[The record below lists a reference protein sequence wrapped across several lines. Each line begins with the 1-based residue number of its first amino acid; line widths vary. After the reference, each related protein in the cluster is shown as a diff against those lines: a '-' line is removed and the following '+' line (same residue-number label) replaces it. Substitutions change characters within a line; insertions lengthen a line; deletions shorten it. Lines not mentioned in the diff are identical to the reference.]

1 MKKNITKA
9 ALASF
14 LTITSAPLFAI
25 PINDNLSLHGAI
37 RARFDYDP
45 DRDIDK
51 LGIDTVRLAL
61 QYNSS
66 SWIGGVRWRY
76 YGKAYPYNYTK
87 KFGDISFPEYA
98 WVGYKFDDNRQLQA
112 GLNQVPFGL
121 QPLFGNTFTETL
133 GYPLG
138 FEDLYEVG
146 VKYAEQRGDWNFQ
159 GGYYARPAWQGKGTS
174 KGGVTY
180 SNVPSNADSYVTDGS
195 NNQERNTFALRVS
208 KGMDIDGW
216 ASEVGVSGLTSTLE
230 NADTNANG
238 RRYIAAGHIYSKKGP
253 WTVQVLAARQVMS
266 PRNPGND
273 DVVTFG
279 GYDST
284 YNIAA
289 RGTLYTGDLSY
300 DISGT
305 YLKYINNLKLYGSYG
320 EFQKSGREYKD
331 TQRFITGISFY
342 VGSSVWIATE
352 WLFGKNDPY
361 VGGSSYTQSLAVGGT
376 NHWENQLYMN
386 IGYYF

>member
-1 MKKNITKA
+1 MQRKILKA
-9 ALASF
+9 AFACTSILLSSPLYAIQ
-14 LTITSAPLFAI
+14 LT
-25 PINDNLSLHGAI
+25 DNLSLHGAV

-45 DRDIDK
+45 DRDIEK
-51 LGIDTVRLAL
+51 FGIDTVRLAL
-61 QYNSS
+61 QYDSS
-66 SWIGGVRWRY
+66 NWIGGIRY
-76 YGKAYPYNYTK
+76 RFYGEAYPYNYTK

-98 WVGYKFDDNRQLQA
+98 WVGYKLDSNRQVQV

-146 VKYAEQRGDWNFQ
+146 VKYIEKRGDWNFQ

-174 KGGVTY
+174 DGGITY
-180 SNVPSNADSYVTDGS
+180 SNVPSKADGYVENGS
-195 NNQERNTFALRVS
+195 NNQERNTVALRVTKS
-208 KGMDIDGW
+208 IDLMGW

-230 NADTNANG
+230 NQDTNDNG
-238 RRYIAAGHIYSKKGP
+238 RRYIAAAHINAKRGP
-253 WTVQVLAARQVMS
+253 WQAQFLAARQVMS
-266 PRNPGND
+266 PRNPNDD

-284 YNIAA
+284 YNIAS
-289 RGTLYTGDLSY
+289 RGTLYTGDLAY
-300 DISGT
+300 DIDGQ
-305 YLKYINNLKLYGSYG
+305 YLEYINNIKLYGSYG
-320 EFQKSGREYKD
+320 AFVKSGEGYEN
-331 TQRFITGISFY
+331 TQRFITGVSFY
-342 VGSSVWIATE
+342 VGSNLWIATE

-361 VGGSSYTQSLAVGGT
+361 VGGSSYTQSLAAGGT